1 MEVVENSVVDE
12 SPKENLLLF
21 GFCFGLLNLMYIEI
35 EVKCGSAGQKWKQKF
50 KKKMHNI

>member
-35 EVKCGSAGQKWKQKF
+35 EVKCGS
-50 KKKMHNI
+50 M